1 MKIQIEI
8 NDVNVT
14 VETPCY
20 ADTFLEKNNVMNVC
34 GKMYNVIESV
44 CKLDENINTTEDKNQ
59 YQPVM
64 PSKKDTMVIRPR
76 IPNNV
81 VDIKDLT
88 IKEATTEQA
97 LVRCPKCGQ
106 SHVLA
111 VNSGNHIYV
120 MRKLYSCTGKADEF
134 RIIAEFD
141 SLSSQDFINMCCN
154 QDTDRKAYF
163 EDIQKVKIIDDKD
176 FAVSNDTE
184 IFCPVCCE
192 SDTFINWKNAF
203 ENPLN
208 YFETEHLCDACGGEK
223 LEKLI
228 KKHKVYQCDKC
239 GLQSDFEERG
249 E

>member
-228 KKHKVYQCDKC
+228 KKKKVYECDYC
-239 GLQSDFEERG
+239 GLQTDYKEE
-249 E
+249 

>member
-8 NDVNVT
+8 NDINVT

-20 ADTFLEKNNVMNVC
+20 TDTIIERNNVMNVC
-34 GKMYNVIESV
+34 DKMCNVIESV
-44 CKLDENINTTEDKNQ
+44 CKPDENTNTTENENQ

-88 IKEATTEQA
+88 IKEAVTEQA

-106 SHVLA
+106 SHVLV
-111 VNSGNHIYV
+111 VNSGNCVCIM
-120 MRKLYSCTGKADEF
+120 MRKFYSSTSSDEF

-141 SLSSQDFINMCCN
+141 SLNNTDLINMCCKSE
-154 QDTDRKAYF
+154 TDRKAYF
-163 EDIQKVKIIDDKD
+163 EDIQNIKMIDDKD
-176 FAVSNDTE
+176 FAVNNDTE

-203 ENPLN
+203 ENPLD

-223 LEKLI
+223 LEKFI
-228 KKHKVYQCDKC
+228 KKRKVYQCDKC
-239 GLQSDFEERG
+239 GLQTEFKEV
-249 E
+249 